1 MVSGT
6 GDSCPGAGVKED
18 AGTAGASVDAKT
30 DRVPMICGRDK
41 ASSIAAEEGGTGTD
55 ACATTM
61 PDRGPGGEGGTTCSG
76 AYACAPSARV
86 ASAEIERER
95 SPWTGRLVPG

>member
-1 MVSGT
+1 VGMVSGT

-41 ASSIAAEEGGTGTD
+41 ASSIAVEEGGTGTD

-61 PDRGPGGEGGTTCSG
+61 PDRGPGLLQRRLSG
-76 AYACAPSARV
+76 NGVLGQGAWYLDSQIQNR
-86 ASAEIERER
+86 
-95 SPWTGRLVPG
+95 